1 MRTRQPADQRMD
13 PYVPRTGGTL
23 ARSPSER
30 LEPTRPPTRPR
41 RLRGDREPRRS
52 SPFVRFLNG
61 LLTFVLLLMLVVGAI
76 AYVFDAQ
83 VDAPGPLEKGK
94 TVVIPKGEGTH
105 EGTLVSPAGEIP
117 ATHKRLNG
125 RCVQIF
131 KVEGDVTTETHLYYD
146 QVQVMTQLGL
156 MPELAT
162 A

>member
-1 MRTRQPADQRMD
+1 MASAQEI
-13 PYVPRTGGTL
+13 G
-23 ARSPSER
+23 ARFVEAFNAHD
-30 LEPTRPPTRPR
+30 EN
-41 RLRGDREPRRS
+41 GIRE
-52 SPFVRFLNG
+52 LNG
-61 LLTFVLLLMLVVGAI
+61 ENVVFEAPGDVQLEGREATTQYALAWLGAFPDARLVVHNELAAG
-76 AYVFDAQ
+76 DW
-83 VDAPGPLEKGK
+83 
-94 TVVIPKGEGTH
+94 VVQECTFEGTH

-125 RCVQIF
+125 RCVQIL